1 MKWMLMLIPFYLF
14 SSLFNSTNARELIL
28 NPSESYYLFTQGKN
42 YYILSLDSLYCSET
56 GTDWKV
62 NKHSLNLKHLE
73 LSYLEH
79 DSVGYLFP
87 TSTGAV
93 YEFNGKVFKTAPNY
107 YELRNQYLSYPF
119 LYNNTIFVFGG
130 YGLFTFKSIL
140 TYFDRKKEEW
150 ECINTKTPLDD
161 YPQPRRKVFGQVDSS
176 TLYIGG
182 GNSIDYSEKY
192 SLPNWIDLND
202 YWKFDLKTLE
212 WQRLGSKQYDIKT
225 MDNVYLYNFHD
236 KTLVVSRDK
245 AYSIDIKNNQI
256 TTFLSPNDAILTD
269 IPKSDWKLNYICYNQ
284 ITNKFLCI
292 IDKENNK
299 YSPILVT
306 EDSLLGKP
314 SPAEILYEK
323 DTNWLIYFIGIGLF
337 IILLSILFVL
347 RRKRNTK
354 HIVSMI
360 IDSMP
365 KLGKMLT
372 AEEIKILNK
381 IVDSH
386 PTSVQYPNLME
397 VFEPQLG
404 YESQKKKLRTTIQ
417 ELEKKI
423 SECIGSKRSVFEISQ
438 NSIDRRIKEIGFKD
452 NA

>member
-1 MKWMLMLIPFYLF
+1 MLMLIPVYIL
-14 SSLFNSTNARELIL
+14 SSLSISTNAKELIL
-28 NPSESYYLFTQGKN
+28 TPSESYYLFTQGKN
-42 YYILSLDSLYCSET
+42 YYILSLDSLYCSEN

-62 NKHSLNLKHLE
+62 NKHNLNLNHLE

-87 TSTGAV
+87 TSSGTV
-93 YEFNGKVFKTAPNY
+93 YEFNGNEFKIAPNY

-130 YGLFTFKSIL
+130 YGLFTFKNIL
-140 TYFDRKKEEW
+140 TYFDWKKGEW
-150 ECINTKTPLDD
+150 ECVNTKTPLDG
-161 YPQPRRKVFGQVDSS
+161 YPQPRRKVFGQIDGSI
-176 TLYIGG
+176 LYIGG

-212 WQRLGSKQYDIKT
+212 WQKLGSKQYDIKT
-225 MDNVYLYNFHD
+225 MDNVFLYNFHG
-236 KTLVVSRDK
+236 KTLVVGRDK
-245 AYSIDIKNNQI
+245 AFSIDIKNNQI
-256 TTFLSPNDAILTD
+256 TTYLSPNDAILTD

-284 ITNKFLCI
+284 TTGKFLCI

-299 YSPILVT
+299 YSPIIVT

-314 SPAEILYEK
+314 LPAEILYKK
-323 DTNWLIYFIGIGLF
+323 DNNWLIYFFGIGLF
-337 IILLSILFVL
+337 TILLSVLFVL
-347 RRKRNTK
+347 RRKKNTI
-354 HIVSMI
+354 HIVSRI
-360 IDSMP
+360 NDCMP
-365 KLGKMLT
+365 KL
-372 AEEIKILNK
+372 EKILTTEEMKILKK
-381 IVDSH
+381 IVDSY

-397 VFEPQLG
+397 VFEQQLG